1 MDKQDLLL
9 LRSFQQDSSLSTGE
23 LAEKVG
29 MSKSACWRRLQK
41 LTADG
46 VIKKQVA
53 ILDAQK
59 LNLPLTVYISIR
71 TNEHNDNWAS
81 QFQKVTKNISGILE
95 VYRMSGDLDYLLKA
109 VVEDMQG
116 YDKLYKQLIKAELFD
131 VSSSFVMETMKQT
144 TELPLHSNSS

>member
-1 MDKQDLLL
+1 VDKQDLFL
-9 LRSFQQDSSLSTGE
+9 LRSIQQDSSLSTGE

-81 QFQKVTKNISGILE
+81 QFQEVTKNISGILE
-95 VYRMSGDLDYLLKA
+95 VHRMSGDLDYLLKA

-144 TELPLHSNSS
+144 TELPLRSNFS

>member
-9 LRSFQQDSSLSTGE
+9 LRSIQHDSSLSTGE

-71 TNEHNDNWAS
+71 TNKHNDNWAS

-144 TELPLHSNSS
+144 TELPLHSSLN

>member
-9 LRSFQQDSSLSTGE
+9 LRSIQQDSSLSTGE

-81 QFQKVTKNISGILE
+81 QFQEVTKNISGILE
-95 VYRMSGDLDYLLKA
+95 VHRMSGDLDYLLKA

>member
-9 LRSFQQDSSLSTGE
+9 LRSIQQDSSLSTGE

-81 QFQKVTKNISGILE
+81 QFQEVTKNISGILE
-95 VYRMSGDLDYLLKA
+95 VHRMSGDLDYLLKA

-144 TELPLHSNSS
+144 TELPLHSNIN